1 MKYIVSWTFPTGTY
15 QAAVDRFLK
24 TGGMPPAPAK
34 MLGRWHGLAD
44 RGFALVQSKDPAAV
58 FAWAA
63 QWADVIQIQVT
74 PVIEDGPAAKALRAN
89 RRAS

>member
-1 MKYIVSWTFPTGTY
+1 MKYIVSWTFVPGTY

-24 TGGMPPAPAK
+24 TGGLPPAPAK

-44 RGFALVQSKDPAAV
+44 QGFALVQSKDPSAV

-63 QWADVIQIQVT
+63 QWADVISIKVT
-74 PVIEDGPAAKALRAN
+74 PVIEDAAAARALRAN
-89 RRAS
+89 RRK